1 MNKIDFLTA
10 VNNSQRCQR
19 NWDLSKEVDDET
31 IAWLME
37 IGYSTA
43 TKQNLD
49 RYDLEIML
57 GVGYPL
63 YDTHTLHTDNI
74 HTSESLVKYTPRKLI
89 I

>member
-1 MNKIDFLTA
+1 MILHNIYHNTGI
-10 VNNSQRCQR
+10 NN
-19 NWDLSKEVDDET
+19 L
-31 IAWLME
+31 
-37 IGYSTA
+37 Y
-43 TKQNLD
+43 